1 MSNAGLFKLL
11 ADDTRLRLLNALAE
25 KDMYVELLAER
36 LQLSAPTV
44 SFHMKKLQAAGL
56 VDARREQYYT
66 VFSIRREA
74 FEATLSSLVFQTQ
87 GQDAAERMR
96 EEQYRRK
103 VLNTFMPDG
112 ICEVMPAQVKKRM
125 IIYEEIFRRFEPG
138 RVYPEKEVNRIIAEV
153 HGDFCT
159 IRREFIGLGW
169 MSRENGLYTVRANGD
184 EKSAQS
190 ADAE

>member
-112 ICEVMPAQVKKRM
+112 VCEVMPAQVKKRM
-125 IIYEEIFRRFEPG
+125 IIYEEIFQRFEPG

-169 MSRENGLYTVRANGD
+169 MSRENGLYTVRANGG